1 MKIFKKQVKVNK
13 SLIVT
18 LLTLSMIMTWVT
30 FQQTLAEAIENQTW
44 AIDNNQ
50 IQYNKILKAYSDE
63 AELNSA
69 PEYSEKILE
78 KKEKYKTIFKE
89 ALWDKLKK
97 ISSDNLKMISER
109 IENKLEII
117 KETDKV
123 SEEKKEKII
132 AQLLSLLELINERLN
147 EDDEYSID
155 INLEELFKV

>member
-1 MKIFKKQVKVNK
+1 
-13 SLIVT
+13 
-18 LLTLSMIMTWVT
+18 
-30 FQQTLAEAIENQTW
+30 
-44 AIDNNQ
+44 
-50 IQYNKILKAYSDE
+50 
-63 AELNSA
+63 
-69 PEYSEKILE
+69 
-78 KKEKYKTIFKE
+78 
-89 ALWDKLKK
+89 
-97 ISSDNLKMISER
+97 MISER